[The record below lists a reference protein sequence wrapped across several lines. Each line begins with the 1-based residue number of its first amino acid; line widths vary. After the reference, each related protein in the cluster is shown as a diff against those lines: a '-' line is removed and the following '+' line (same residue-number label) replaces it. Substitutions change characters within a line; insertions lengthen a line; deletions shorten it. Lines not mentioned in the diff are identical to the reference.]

1 MVKYSLIKHVCQ
13 ICKKESKQ
21 KSHHD
26 THLDSEHH
34 KTKMELFR
42 LKLDKYSSKKLVK
55 HFDIDDK
62 DKIMLIMSGVEPKY
76 ELKLQR
82 KSGKVIYEFT
92 KKELEDNKKY
102 EDFKSKFRSK
112 LKSWHNKLSGAGVTG
127 DPALD
132 DIINIIML
140 CYLDKNADKFGLY
153 NLESYEE
160 TLDEEEFAEHN
171 KYFKISELV
180 KSQVNLCRTDN
191 MSGYSKIQWIG
202 EFLMQHKILGKLIRK
217 NDFIN
222 CIKENILYHLIIDIN
237 KFSEEN
243 HIFRYSDIIGI
254 AYEFWINEYRG
265 GGGKELGNF
274 FTERRL
280 MRMCFELLD
289 KDDVKTNI
297 TNNSTIGDEYCGT
310 FGFPLYLRDY
320 LKEKYNIKI
329 KKDNIY
335 GVEFE
340 DKASRMGILNG
351 MFSLGNIK
359 NIQRGDSFITNI
371 SPHLDISV
379 HNVPFGGRMK
389 YKHIKEHYDGY
400 KESHSDIP
408 EFDEIIKSKANQ
420 DATLSSQ
427 MVIYK
432 TVKMGIC
439 IIKDGQE
446 TTGTSKELI
455 KYRKHFCDSVNIK
468 KILKIPSG
476 AFSTTGTKTICI
488 YFVKDGSK
496 TNNIQFLEL
505 DSEGNKI
512 SEICN
517 VKYEDLEHN
526 NYLWSPNTYL
536 EDEEILKL
544 KEKSKCEWK
553 KLGDVCEFFRGERVT
568 KKENVING
576 KYYVIG
582 GGDESENFKINKFN
596 RKGFNCRIARY
607 GGSSKNF
614 IKTVNFNFWLH
625 DNAFTIKT
633 KNTYS
638 IKYLSYYLL
647 NIVKNEYYYSKFN
660 NGSPPALDMEAFKNL
675 KIPTPSE
682 EKQKETVEQIELF
695 DNLIKNMEE
704 HNKSHKEGMKIYL
717 NMILK
722 KETDNIK
729 WEKIGDV
736 CEIKNGKSITKDK
749 LINGIYPVVGGG
761 TKPLGNHN
769 KFNIN
774 ENTILISKDGA
785 NAGYVSIYN
794 KKIFATGHCLY
805 IDNIK
810 NKINKNYLYYILKN
824 TQNNIYKLQKG
835 GGQPGVNKN
844 DIMNSISIPILS
856 EEKQK
861 EIVIYLNSINEI
873 IEMNN
878 NIIKKY
884 KENIKQILELSYS

>member
-140 CYLDKNADKFGLY
+140 CYLDKNADEFGLY

-222 CIKENILYHLIIDIN
+222 CMKENILYHLIIDIN

-254 AYEFWINEYRG
+254 AYEMWINEYKG

-320 LKEKYNIKI
+320 LK
-329 KKDNIY
+329 
-335 GVEFE
+335 
-340 DKASRMGILNG
+340 
-351 MFSLGNIK
+351 
-359 NIQRGDSFITNI
+359 
-371 SPHLDISV
+371 
-379 HNVPFGGRMK
+379 
-389 YKHIKEHYDGY
+389 
-400 KESHSDIP
+400 
-408 EFDEIIKSKANQ
+408 
-420 DATLSSQ
+420 
-427 MVIYK
+427 
-432 TVKMGIC
+432 
-439 IIKDGQE
+439 
-446 TTGTSKELI
+446 
-455 KYRKHFCDSVNIK
+455 
-468 KILKIPSG
+468 
-476 AFSTTGTKTICI
+476 
-488 YFVKDGSK
+488 
-496 TNNIQFLEL
+496 
-505 DSEGNKI
+505 
-512 SEICN
+512 
-517 VKYEDLEHN
+517 DLV
-526 NYLWSPNTYL
+526 
-536 EDEEILKL
+536 D
-544 KEKSKCEWK
+544 
-553 KLGDVCEFFRGERVT
+553 
-568 KKENVING
+568 
-576 KYYVIG
+576 
-582 GGDESENFKINKFN
+582 KINVLID
-596 RKGFNCRIARY
+596 R
-607 GGSSKNF
+607 
-614 IKTVNFNFWLH
+614 
-625 DNAFTIKT
+625 
-633 KNTYS
+633 
-638 IKYLSYYLL
+638 L
-647 NIVKNEYYYSKFN
+647 N
-660 NGSPPALDMEAFKNL
+660 
-675 KIPTPSE
+675 
-682 EKQKETVEQIELF
+682 Q
-695 DNLIKNMEE
+695 
-704 HNKSHKEGMKIYL
+704 
-717 NMILK
+717 
-722 KETDNIK
+722 
-729 WEKIGDV
+729 
-736 CEIKNGKSITKDK
+736 
-749 LINGIYPVVGGG
+749 
-761 TKPLGNHN
+761 
-769 KFNIN
+769 
-774 ENTILISKDGA
+774 
-785 NAGYVSIYN
+785 
-794 KKIFATGHCLY
+794 
-805 IDNIK
+805 
-810 NKINKNYLYYILKN
+810 
-824 TQNNIYKLQKG
+824 
-835 GGQPGVNKN
+835 
-844 DIMNSISIPILS
+844 
-856 EEKQK
+856 
-861 EIVIYLNSINEI
+861 
-873 IEMNN
+873 
-878 NIIKKY
+878 
-884 KENIKQILELSYS
+884 

>member
-62 DKIMLIMSGVEPKY
+62 DKIMLIMSGIEPKY

-82 KSGKVIYEFT
+82 KSDKVIYEFT

-153 NLESYEE
+153 NLESYKP
-160 TLDEEEFAEHN
+160 LNKKEFAEHN

-191 MSGYSKIQWIG
+191 DAGYSKIQWIG
-202 EFLMQHKILGKLIRK
+202 EFLMQHKILGKLLPDS
-217 NDFIN
+217 NNFIK
-222 CIKENILYHLIIDIN
+222 CKKENILYHLIIDIN

-243 HIFRYSDIIGI
+243 HIFKYSDIIGI

-400 KESHSDIP
+400 RESHSDIP

-432 TVKMGIC
+432 TVKMGLC

-505 DSEGNKI
+505 DNEGNKI

-553 KLGDVCEFFRGERVT
+553 KLGDVCKYVKGENT
-568 KKENVING
+568 NSSLGKKEG
-576 KYYVIG
+576 KYPLYYCSILGNLYVDTYKFD
-582 GGDESENFKINKFN
+582 DEGIIINK
-596 RKGFNCRIARY
+596 
-607 GGSSKNF
+607 
-614 IKTVNFNFWLH
+614 T
-625 DNAFTIKT
+625 
-633 KNTYS
+633 
-638 IKYLSYYLL
+638 
-647 NIVKNEYYYSKFN
+647 
-660 NGSPPALDMEAFKNL
+660 NGSGKCNVYYAKGKYSVGNTTLHFKSKMRNIL
-675 KIPTPSE
+675 TYYIFSYLKNNISYLETLYEGSNQKSLKNSILENIKIPTPSE

-704 HNKSHKEGMKIYL
+704 HNKFHKEGMKIYL

-861 EIVIYLNSINEI
+861 EIVKYLDSINEL

-878 NIIKKY
+878 KKIDEY